1 MSDRQQYLIFQSTL
15 IATILRQPAIKNKKT
30 DIIAK
35 GGENANQLHGNQ
47 IPKKDAVNENNENN
61 ESKEVPKILISS
73 EMIHNSQLLLTPGI
87 LRKPTKAFSANLQ
100 PEAYHQTDTEFHQVV
115 KDKAE
120 ADDKPPKVQKQL
132 LYVDRTHSHQHQKIS
147 DINNS
152 SKISKLKHK
161 WKPFLHWR
169 MISLMCISS
178 IYGWNCNIF
187 FVTVPA
193 HVKNYDLMPEHT
205 AQIFMITAIGSMV
218 SRLLAAALGIYLPSI
233 LSCIYTAVS

>member
-15 IATILRQPAIKNKKT
+15 IATILRQPAIKNKET
-30 DIIAK
+30 
-35 GGENANQLHGNQ
+35 GNQ
-47 IPKKDAVNENNENN
+47 IPKQDAVNENNENN
-61 ESKEVPKILISS
+61 ESKEVPEILISS
-73 EMIHNSQLLLTPGI
+73 EIIHNSQLLLTPGI
-87 LRKPTKAFSANLQ
+87 LHKPIKAFSANLQ
-100 PEAYHQTDTEFHQVV
+100 PKAYHQTDTELHQVV

-120 ADDKPPKVQKQL
+120 ADGKPPVQKQL
-132 LYVDRTHSHQHQKIS
+132 LNVEKTHFHHHQKIS

-233 LSCIYTAVS
+233 LSCIYTVVS